1 MGQVYWIERVGC
13 PMYGS
18 INYLLPIADS
28 PDFNYIGIG
37 ETDWA
42 FKTLFEVTEDEF
54 ASPNIDLVFE
64 GLDTFAV
71 IQIVSS

>member
-1 MGQVYWIERVGC
+1 
-13 PMYGS
+13 MYGS

-42 FKTLFEVTEDEF
+42 FKILFEVTEDEF